1 MSKKLAA
8 LASTIDQSTLAY
20 VTEAITVAKA
30 EQTVINEKL
39 QTRLTHLQAELAA
52 LKLRITD
59 LEAQDHS
66 ASEDDKYALTKAKL
80 VRLMKENGWYD

>member
-20 VTEAITVAKA
+20 VTEAIVASKA
-30 EQTVINEKL
+30 EQTLINEKL
-39 QTRLTHLQAELAA
+39 QTRLTRLQAELEA
-52 LKLRITD
+52 LKVRVAD

-66 ASEDDKYALTKAKL
+66 AIKDDKYALTKAKL